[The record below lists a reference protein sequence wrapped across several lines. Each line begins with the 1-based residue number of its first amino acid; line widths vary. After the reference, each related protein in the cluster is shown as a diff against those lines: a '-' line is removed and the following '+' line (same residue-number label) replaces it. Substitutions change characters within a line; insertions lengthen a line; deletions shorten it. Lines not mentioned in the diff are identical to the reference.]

1 MDAIKAFFQFLV
13 DLFSALSTFLTGES
27 GTLDLSDLFSGL
39 IAGDEETTAAPA
51 DNG

>member
-27 GTLDLSDLFSGL
+27 GTFDLSSLFGGL
-39 IAGDEETTAAPA
+39 IDGGDNTATPT
-51 DNG
+51 NG

>member
-39 IAGDEETTAAPA
+39 INDDTTTPT
-51 DNG
+51 DG

>member
-27 GTLDLSDLFSGL
+27 GTFNLGDLFGGLSD
-39 IAGDEETTAAPA
+39 DETADPA
-51 DNG
+51 EEG